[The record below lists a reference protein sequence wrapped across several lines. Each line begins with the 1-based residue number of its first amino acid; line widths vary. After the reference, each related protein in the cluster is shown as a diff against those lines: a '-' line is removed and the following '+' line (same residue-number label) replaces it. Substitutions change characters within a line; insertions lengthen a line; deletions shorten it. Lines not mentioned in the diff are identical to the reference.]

1 MMRKGWFLVV
11 ACVAALTVTSN
22 AAQAGGHVYALRGL
36 INVFSY
42 GMDTMVDKCKKR
54 GVAASAHGHG
64 DYPTLAAEAAAKVK
78 SGKGPIIIIGHS
90 YGADA
95 AVSMA
100 NEMKKLGAPVALLVL
115 YGPTIDPLP
124 IPSNVRAVVNY
135 YQTSNAAWRGKAVP
149 GAGFTGSINNV
160 NLDKADD
167 VTHFNIEKLDRLQN
181 QAMGRIVALTG
192 TGRPIPSDTP
202 TTASASGDPATTP
215 SRATTGSRT
224 TAAPARTATT
234 PASTAAA
241 TATTTATTATAAPSA
256 PAGSTAAATPAAT
269 QPAARTATATPSANR
284 APKPKQAASSTKTT
298 VDTPASH
305 GAY

>member
-1 MMRKGWFLVV
+1 MTRKGWFLA
-11 ACVAALTVTSN
+11 ACLAALTITSD

-54 GVAASAHGHG
+54 GIPASAHGHG
-64 DYPTLAAEAAAKVK
+64 EFVTLAAEAAAKVK

-115 YGPTIDPLP
+115 YGPTVEPLL
-124 IPSNVRAVVNY
+124 IPSNVRSVVNY
-135 YQTSNAAWRGKAVP
+135 YQTTNAAWRAKAVP
-149 GAGFTGSINNV
+149 GPGFTGSINNV

-181 QAMGRIVALTG
+181 QAMTRIVALTG
-192 TGRPIPSDTP
+192 TGRPIATDTP
-202 TTASASGDPATTP
+202 ATASSPVSKPAATTTG
-215 SRATTGSRT
+215 SRATT
-224 TAAPARTATT
+224 TT
-234 PASTAAA
+234 PAA
-241 TATTTATTATAAPSA
+241 TTSTTATTANPAAPR
-256 PAGSTAAATPAAT
+256 PAAK
-269 QPAARTATATPSANR
+269 PAKRSTVSSS
-284 APKPKQAASSTKTT
+284 KPA
-298 VDTPASH
+298 DTPISH
-305 GAY
+305 SPM